1 MHTSIMHMSTLGVRA
16 YATHPNCQSL
26 DMEWRIW
33 ITRCIIFSISYS
45 RLFWISLKKYETVA
59 GNPSIRMY
67 VNKIE
72 NRITFKVETRCYL
85 ELLTTEAMELLG
97 GTENKITK
105 D

>member
-1 MHTSIMHMSTLGVRA
+1 MHTSITLGVRA
-16 YATHPNCQSL
+16 YATYPNCQSL

-33 ITRCIIFSISYS
+33 ITRWIIFCIRYS

-59 GNPSIRMY
+59 DNPSIKKY

-72 NRITFKVETRCYL
+72 KRITSKVETRCYL

-97 GTENKITK
+97 STENKITK